1 MTLRKKKI
9 LFLQITLLFLA
20 ILIVFQ
26 TYANKDVNKTEKI
39 LSEKAKLE
47 INKKIKNDKSSG
59 NVFYNIVYSGLD
71 LSGNRYMIKAKEA
84 SNSNNDDGIVNLK
97 TVSAVFYFDDNKNLT
112 IDSTFGIYNNKTLD
126 MKFEENIIA
135 NYDNSTLKAEKA
147 EYLNSKN
154 YIEISENVKIDD
166 YRGTI
171 LAERLV
177 FDIEKKK
184 LNITSSDTDKVKANL
199 NYK

>member
-1 MTLRKKKI
+1 
-9 LFLQITLLFLA
+9 
-20 ILIVFQ
+20 
-26 TYANKDVNKTEKI
+26 
-39 LSEKAKLE
+39 
-47 INKKIKNDKSSG
+47 
-59 NVFYNIVYSGLD
+59 
-71 LSGNRYMIKAKEA
+71 MIKAKEA

-112 IDSTFGIYNNKTLD
+112 IDSNFGIYNNKTLD

>member
-1 MTLRKKKI
+1 M
-9 LFLQITLLFLA
+9 
-20 ILIVFQ
+20 
-26 TYANKDVNKTEKI
+26 
-39 LSEKAKLE
+39 
-47 INKKIKNDKSSG
+47 
-59 NVFYNIVYSGLD
+59 
-71 LSGNRYMIKAKEA
+71 
-84 SNSNNDDGIVNLK
+84 
-97 TVSAVFYFDDNKNLT
+97 
-112 IDSTFGIYNNKTLD
+112 
-126 MKFEENIIA
+126 
-135 NYDNSTLKAEKA
+135 KAEKA

>member
-20 ILIVFQ
+20 ILILFQ

-97 TVSAVFYFDDNKNLT
+97 TVNAVFYFDDNKNLT
-112 IDSTFGIYNNKTLD
+112 IDSNFGIYNNKTLD